1 MERMGTQPTTD
12 LASYDYYL
20 KGREYYYRYTK
31 QDNEAGIELLK
42 RALEVDP
49 NYALAY
55 AGLADAYG
63 QRVNRFGWGRERL
76 DQAIEEANKALSID
90 PNLGE
95 AYKALGLAY
104 GVKGWVDKAVE
115 SYQKALQLS
124 PNYTAALGNLGYSY
138 RWMGQFDQ
146 AWPWHRKAVAVSP
159 REAIS
164 YRGLSSLYIDLNDL
178 AKAGAWAK
186 KAMELQPDLPSAN
199 INLAEIYLLQGK
211 QEEALA
217 QSQKA
222 LSFDTLWA
230 AETAG
235 IVAVTFGD
243 YAKAEEY
250 FRQGL
255 SVGPQG
261 SGIRYTRLGHVL
273 WSTGQQDKAQEL
285 FNHSLQLDQSELDQ
299 GNQTYF
305 PRYDMACLNA
315 VQGNKEEAY
324 EWLKKAIEA
333 GWRQSH
339 VALKDPL
346 LENLHNDARFQQM
359 MAQLKGQVDEMRRRV
374 ELMES
379 QDPRFQALLKRMN
392 LEP

>member
-1 MERMGTQPTTD
+1 TT
-12 LASYDYYL
+12 
-20 KGREYYYRYTK
+20 
-31 QDNEAGIELLK
+31 
-42 RALEVDP
+42 
-49 NYALAY
+49 
-55 AGLADAYG
+55 
-63 QRVNRFGWGRERL
+63 
-76 DQAIEEANKALSID
+76 AI
-90 PNLGE
+90 
-95 AYKALGLAY
+95 
-104 GVKGWVDKAVE
+104 
-115 SYQKALQLS
+115 
-124 PNYTAALGNLGYSY
+124 GNLGYTY
-138 RWMGQFDQ
+138 REKGEVDQ
-146 AWPWHRKAVAVSP
+146 AWPWHRRALAVSP

-164 YRGLSSLYIDLNDL
+164 YRGLSSFYIDLNDL
-178 AKAGAWAK
+178 AKAEAWAK

-222 LSFDTLWA
+222 LSSDSLWA
-230 AETAG
+230 VETAG
-235 IVAVTFGD
+235 IIAVTLGD

-250 FRQGL
+250 FRQAL
-255 SVGPQG
+255 SVGSKG

-273 WSTGQQDKAQEL
+273 WRTGQQDEAQEL

-324 EWLKKAIEA
+324 EWLQKAIEA

-379 QDPRFQALLKRMN
+379 QDPRWNDLLRRMN